1 MRDFTHISNEDK
13 ISIINGRIRN
23 LEWNLYNLEAGL
35 VEENARENIISE
47 NVTNI
52 TNEILET
59 KRCIE
64 ALEVELNSLIQ
75 VLPKIY

>member
-64 ALEVELNSLIQ
+64 ALEVELNSLI
-75 VLPKIY
+75 